1 MLFKV
6 DQESGIAV
14 ADIRRAKF
22 TFGEDDAENNFNA
35 LLRGFQVRQVADE
48 EARST
53 FEETKAEEDEANESS
68 LLANTDEFFFIQ
80 SLFELALFEPKD
92 FEMHQSRVP
101 YKPRTTH
108 REGKV
113 VICHDLPHGIC
124 EEKFTQGRYP
134 ILAS

>member
-1 MLFKV
+1 M
-6 DQESGIAV
+6 
-14 ADIRRAKF
+14 
-22 TFGEDDAENNFNA
+22 
-35 LLRGFQVRQVADE
+35 
-48 EARST
+48 RSS
-53 FEETKAEEDEANESS
+53 FEETKAEEEESKVDGAS

-92 FEMHQSRVP
+92 HEMHRSRVP
-101 YKPRTTH
+101 YKPRITP

-134 ILAS
+134 VLTS